1 MANDERKEHFQGFAR
16 LLWQELLIHSTFEH
30 KVGRSAE
37 YGREMQDIIAQRA
50 YDLVYHTL
58 YYEGDP
64 DPVTDWSLE
73 NILKRI
79 PDLTKWPTTVP
90 PPGSPTHSPPAQSD
104 APASPPASD
113 SPSPS

>member
-1 MANDERKEHFQGFAR
+1 MTENKERDTHFQGFAKSLYPELDHLFNLLYRAR
-16 LLWQELLIHSTFEH
+16 LDRIDRQIEQSERMIKLLLT
-30 KVGRSAE
+30 R
-37 YGREMQDIIAQRA
+37 RA

-79 PDLTKWPTTVP
+79 PDLTEWPTP
-90 PPGSPTHSPPAQSD
+90 ESS
-104 APASPPASD
+104 
-113 SPSPS
+113 